1 MFSLNIGKIEHG
13 WADIEMVIGGQSLSI
28 TFEYAPNDA
37 LANLVEST
45 LRLARY
51 RDSTMII
58 FPDGSHRQCLSVE
71 PTSDGNCKVSI
82 SDYSEELPIKQYC
95 KVVFQM
101 FDKYIHANSK
111 EQYLDGWRCELPT
124 QNLEA
129 LREQYRTL

>member
-1 MFSLNIGKIEHG
+1 
-13 WADIEMVIGGQSLSI
+13 MVIGGQSLSI
-28 TFEYAPNDA
+28 TFEYTPNDA
-37 LANLVEST
+37 FADLVEGT

-51 RDSTMII
+51 RDSTTAV
-58 FPDGSHRQCLSVE
+58 FPHGSHRQCLSVE

-111 EQYLDGWRCELPT
+111 EQYLNGWQREFPT

-129 LREQYRTL
+129 LREQYRIL